1 MAEDIRTYCEIGRKI
16 EEYIR
21 PLTFPLAVKTIR
33 SEDEIKEGY
42 KRPLRDLN
50 LQSFVCQNFKIARSY
65 GWTVAVMKDDISCR
79 AARSVYGWDP
89 VTEEDADLLN
99 QFTVGLYAKD
109 IDTARKYRKY
119 LYNLENRFEGLVIS
133 PLSRTKVVPEVVLIY
148 CLPAQAMRLLQG
160 YLYIEGGALEFTA
173 AGRTGSC
180 NEGIAKT
187 LITGKPQL
195 VMLGNGDRIWGGA
208 QDSEVMFACPA
219 SKLDILVEGLE
230 ATHRAG
236 LRYPIPAYMNYSPG
250 FQESFEKRAKKRAGI
265 TLVKE

>member
-1 MAEDIRTYCEIGRKI
+1 MAEDTSTYCEIGRKI

-33 SEDEIKEGY
+33 SEDEIEDGY
-42 KRPLRDLN
+42 KRPLKELN

-65 GWTVAVMKDDISCR
+65 GWTVAIMKDDINCR
-79 AARSVYGWDP
+79 AARAVYGWDT
-89 VTEEDADLLN
+89 VTAQDADMLN
-99 QFTVGLYAKD
+99 QFSVGLYAKD
-109 IDTARKYRKY
+109 IATARKYAKY
-119 LYNLENRFEGLVIS
+119 LYNLRDRFEGLVIS
-133 PLSRTKVVPEVVLIY
+133 PLSRTRVVPEVVLIY
-148 CLPAQAMRLLQG
+148 CFPAQAMRLLQG

-195 VMLGNGDRIWGGA
+195 VILGNGDRIWGGA

-219 SKLDILVEGLE
+219 SKLDVLVEGLE

-236 LRYPIPAYMNYSPG
+236 LRYPVPSYMNYSPG
-250 FQESFEKRAKKRAGI
+250 FQASFEKRAKKRAGI